1 MTTRTP
7 SKKIRKGGA
16 QFEGHDR
23 EGAGATRR
31 MPPIRVLNVAE
42 KPSVVYDGA
51 TFYYEDL
58 LDGKGQTWSGPQ
70 KELTPRAPERKINRS
85 LIVGT
90 TQSFADAFSLVI
102 ASDSIE
108 SKGSFIGAPSAP
120 TATGIATYAAIA
132 RVIYDEIM
140 PPGET
145 LNLNA

>member
-1 MTTRTP
+1 VALAHKIGLTGLSPVNRT
-7 SKKIRKGGA
+7 SAFGRVASSDG
-16 QFEGHDR
+16 
-23 EGAGATRR
+23 
-31 MPPIRVLNVAE
+31 MPVEELAE

>member
-1 MTTRTP
+1 MALAHKIGLTGLSPVNRT
-7 SKKIRKGGA
+7 SAFGRVASSDG
-16 QFEGHDR
+16 
-23 EGAGATRR
+23 
-31 MPPIRVLNVAE
+31 MPVEELAE

>member
-1 MTTRTP
+1 MALAHKIGLTGLSPVNRT
-7 SKKIRKGGA
+7 SAFGRVASLDG
-16 QFEGHDR
+16 
-23 EGAGATRR
+23 
-31 MPPIRVLNVAE
+31 MPVEELAE

-102 ASDSIE
+102 ASNSIE

>member
-1 MTTRTP
+1 MALAHKIGLTGLSPVNRT
-7 SKKIRKGGA
+7 SAFGRVASSDG
-16 QFEGHDR
+16 
-23 EGAGATRR
+23 
-31 MPPIRVLNVAE
+31 MPVEELAE

-102 ASDSIE
+102 ASDTIE

>member
-1 MTTRTP
+1 MALAHKIGLTGLSPVNRT
-7 SKKIRKGGA
+7 SAFGRVASLDG
-16 QFEGHDR
+16 
-23 EGAGATRR
+23 
-31 MPPIRVLNVAE
+31 MPVEELAE

-102 ASDSIE
+102 ASNSLGT
-108 SKGSFIGAPSAP
+108 KGSPSGEPSTP
-120 TATGIATYAAIA
+120 TAKGIETYEAIS
-132 RVIYDEIM
+132 RVIYNDIM
-140 PPGET
+140 PRGES

>member
-1 MTTRTP
+1 MALAHKIGLTGLSPVNRT
-7 SKKIRKGGA
+7 SAFGRVASLDG
-16 QFEGHDR
+16 
-23 EGAGATRR
+23 
-31 MPPIRVLNVAE
+31 MPVEELAE

-102 ASDSIE
+102 ASDPIE

-120 TATGIATYAAIA
+120 TA
-132 RVIYDEIM
+132 R
-140 PPGET
+140 
-145 LNLNA
+145 